1 MDELTGE
8 VTKKD
13 LLYQYQEELE
23 GVKKDSF
30 TLEGEG
36 EFSEAVSRER
46 ELAKIRQKPR
56 ENNAVSL
63 EMPAPRLAT
72 DYYTDKEMLVF
83 KKPKPMGFG
92 VKQKK
97 RAIRIVD
104 DDQILPDGR
113 LPD

>member
-1 MDELTGE
+1 MDALTGE

-72 DYYTDKEMLVF
+72 DYYTDKEMLAF